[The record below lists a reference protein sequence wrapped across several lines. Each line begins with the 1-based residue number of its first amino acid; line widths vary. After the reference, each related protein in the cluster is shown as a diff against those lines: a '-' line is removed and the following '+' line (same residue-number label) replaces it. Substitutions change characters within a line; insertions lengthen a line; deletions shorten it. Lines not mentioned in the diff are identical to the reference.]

1 MKHQAKMPEVAPPE
15 HCPELYDGAEQL
27 LEQAAQGHYQINPVR
42 EERLRQRIKDKF
54 KVGAPLFEMRPTDL
68 EEFLAL
74 KMSPEPNKSFVWVK
88 SVPKLREDDRIHR
101 MMALYNT
108 DSTLTRVALKSHLTQ
123 GFIPSQVFSLDHCAW
138 LHHHEFRAD
147 EWMLYENFTTI
158 AGLPD
163 FLAEGRAFIEGH
175 LWTREGRL
183 VCTTT
188 QECLVRSRDSKSSL

>member
-1 MKHQAKMPEVAPPE
+1 MFILAAGISKPIDYFVKTLRDGRSFCTRWVEAKQRGHIVFTCQISF
-15 HCPELYDGAEQL
+15 HSWLRDGAEQL

-108 DSTLTRVALKSHLTQ
+108 DSTLTRVALKSHLT
-123 GFIPSQVFSLDHCAW
+123 
-138 LHHHEFRAD
+138 
-147 EWMLYENFTTI
+147 
-158 AGLPD
+158 
-163 FLAEGRAFIEGH
+163 
-175 LWTREGRL
+175 
-183 VCTTT
+183 
-188 QECLVRSRDSKSSL
+188 

>member
-1 MKHQAKMPEVAPPE
+1 MERIGDNVFRSTYLRSGSPRSPAVYGGLLFAQALAAAEETVSERLRVHSIHSMFILAAGISKPIDYFVKTLRDGRSFCTRWVEAKQRGHIVFTCQISFHSPEEAAMKHQAKMPEVAPPE

-88 SVPKLREDDRIHR
+88 
-101 MMALYNT
+101 
-108 DSTLTRVALKSHLTQ
+108 
-123 GFIPSQVFSLDHCAW
+123 
-138 LHHHEFRAD
+138 
-147 EWMLYENFTTI
+147 
-158 AGLPD
+158 
-163 FLAEGRAFIEGH
+163 
-175 LWTREGRL
+175 
-183 VCTTT
+183 
-188 QECLVRSRDSKSSL
+188 